1 MSEGFS
7 NETVAVWGLLSAAV
21 MRAYESRF
29 TIQSESA
36 SLSSKLKLYA
46 RSISCLLVKFSNR

>member
-7 NETVAVWGLLSAAV
+7 SETVAESKGLLSAAV

-29 TIQSESA
+29 SIQSESA
-36 SLSSKLKLYA
+36 SLSSKLKVSA
-46 RSISCLLVKFSNR
+46 RSNLVC